1 MISLLKN
8 SPNLNKMKRMS
19 TLIQLRVETTKIVK
33 NSFLL
38 LPPGANVIKQY
49 LGILPW

>member
-1 MISLLKN
+1 MNNLLKS
-8 SPNLNKMKRMS
+8 SPILKKMMRMS

-38 LPPGANVIKQY
+38 LPPGGSKVF
-49 LGILPW
+49 GCDF